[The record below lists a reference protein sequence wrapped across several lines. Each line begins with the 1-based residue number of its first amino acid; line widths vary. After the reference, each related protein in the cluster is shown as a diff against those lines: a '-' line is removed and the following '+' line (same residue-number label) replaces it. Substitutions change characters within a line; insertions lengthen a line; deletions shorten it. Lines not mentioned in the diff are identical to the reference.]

1 MKVDQKLINEF
12 IDIVNTSKSDTPKAK
27 RYGTIA
33 IENGE
38 YKVTID
44 GSSDRLSFDAKSVYY
59 ENGERVNVD
68 TTNNVVNV
76 SPILDKSIENIKKD
90 NTKFTHEIN
99 SINVKM
105 ATTIPTA
112 SSSSSVQGAQGPKGD
127 PGEQGPKGDKGD
139 KGDTG
144 EQGPQGIQGI
154 QGPKGDTGP
163 AGTYTAGSQLTIS
176 NGTIGWKKYATVVT
190 DWNTALSDGI
200 YYSDSTASNI
210 PEAKSFIGIVYT
222 SENGVG
228 YQEIIAYKT
237 SFSSEYIAR
246 YYRMYR
252 NSTFGEWKSL
262 ILQGPKGDK
271 GDTGEQG
278 IQGPKGDTGAQ
289 GPQGEQGPK
298 GDTGEQGPQGIQG
311 PKGDTGSFD
320 TTALST
326 WTKSNLTVVSNTL
339 ISSSSTI
346 KMYYNDVLKRVN
358 ILLHFQPAKDM
369 TTSNAS
375 STISLHNLSDTTKRP
390 AGTIRQYWQSPT
402 NAYNLYF
409 QINSSG
415 AMSMRIISGTF
426 PSSSSVDL
434 LFTYDILPS

>member
-1 MKVDQKLINEF
+1 MINVKVDQKLINEF

-90 NTKFTHEIN
+90 NIKFSHEIN

-105 ATTIPTA
+105 DTTIPT
-112 SSSSSVQGAQGPKGD
+112 SPSSSSVQGAQGPKGD

-176 NGTIGWKKYATVVT
+176 NGTIGWKKYATQVT
-190 DWNTALSDGI
+190 DWNSALSDGI
-200 YYSDSTASNI
+200 YYSDSTASNL

-252 NSTFGEWKSL
+252 NSTFGDWKSL
-262 ILQGPKGDK
+262 ILQGPK

-298 GDTGEQGPQGIQG
+298 GDTG
-311 PKGDTGSFD
+311 SFD
-320 TTALST
+320 TAAIST
-326 WTKSNLTVVSNTL
+326 WTKTNLTVVSNSLVST
-339 ISSSSTI
+339 SSTI

-375 STISLHNLSDTTKRP
+375 STISLHNLSDSTKRP
-390 AGTIRQYWQSPT
+390 AGTIRQYWRSPT

-409 QINSSG
+409 QINNSG
-415 AMSMRIISGTF
+415 AVSMRLIEGTF
-426 PSSSSVDL
+426 PSSSSVDM